1 MIEPEWGRLWES
13 LTFAAKSDRSVG
25 PLGTQDLQLV
35 SGEGS
40 LARPS
45 PLTCVV

>member
-1 MIEPEWGRLWES
+1 MAVGILD
-13 LTFAAKSDRSVG
+13 FAAKSDRSVG

-40 LARPS
+40 L
-45 PLTCVV
+45 

>member
-1 MIEPEWGRLWES
+1 MGLAVGTPD
-13 LTFAAKSDRSVG
+13 FAAKADRSVG

-40 LARPS
+40 LVGPS
-45 PLTCVV
+45 PLICVV